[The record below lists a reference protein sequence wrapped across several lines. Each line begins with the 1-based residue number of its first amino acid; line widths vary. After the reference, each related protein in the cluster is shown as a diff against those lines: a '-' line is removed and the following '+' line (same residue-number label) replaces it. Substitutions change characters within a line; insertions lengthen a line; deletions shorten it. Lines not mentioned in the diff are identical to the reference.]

1 MLQMFGGGQ
10 LAQIEK
16 VKYQPFKFTT
26 WEFGGAL
33 GDLGTLLPLL
43 AALVLINGVNP
54 TSAFFVVGVAYI
66 LSGLFY
72 RIPMPIQPLKSVASI
87 AIATGISGSLISA
100 SGLWMAG
107 ILLFL
112 AVTGLISKVAKLFP
126 KPIVRGIQLGVGF
139 LLLRAGIGFIRNQ
152 TLFVG
157 SDITASPVLAIPLGW
172 FIALG
177 SGLLLFLCI
186 RTKRIPPSLAVLGVG
201 IIIALFIGPMGN
213 LANVNFGIAN
223 PISVSLPSMNDM
235 QTAFVLLVIPQ
246 IPLTLGNAVF
256 ATHDT
261 AKQYYGDKAQRV
273 TPKKLLTSM
282 SGANFMAGVLGGM
295 PVCHG
300 SGGLTAHYRFGARTG
315 GASIMIGAIFLAA
328 AIFVDG
334 NALPIFSLIP
344 YATLGLLVAVVGFR
358 HALLARDVE
367 GLLHKTVVAVIAIL
381 ALTTNSLAIGFAVGL
396 TLLYGKSLV
405 VFVKQRFAP
414 SDRRMRVAITT
425 SVIPPF

>member
-1 MLQMFGGGQ
+1 M
-10 LAQIEK
+10 AQVEK
-16 VKYQPFKFTT
+16 IKYQPFKFTM

-87 AIATGISGSLISA
+87 AIATGISASLISA

-112 AVTGLISKVAKLFP
+112 AVTGLISKIAKLFP
-126 KPIVRGIQLGVGF
+126 KPIIRGIQLGVGF
-139 LLLRAGIGFIRNQ
+139 LLLRAGIGFIMKP
-152 TLFVG
+152 TPFIG
-157 SDITASPVLAIPLGW
+157 SDIVAQPMLAIPFGW
-172 FIALG
+172 FIALA
-177 SGLLLFLCI
+177 SGLLLVLCFRI
-186 RTKRIPPSLAVLGVG
+186 KRIPPSLAVLAVG
-201 IIIALFIGPMGN
+201 IIIALFIGPLGN
-213 LANVNFGIAN
+213 LANINLGIAN
-223 PISVSLPSMNDM
+223 PINISMPSMNDM
-235 QTAFVLLVIPQ
+235 QTAFILLVIPQ
-246 IPLTLGNAVF
+246 LPLTLGNAVF

-261 AKQYYGDKAQRV
+261 AKHYYGDKAQRV

-282 SGANFMAGVLGGM
+282 SGANFFAGILGGM

-328 AIFVDG
+328 AIFIDG
-334 NALPIFSLIP
+334 NAVHIFSLIP
-344 YATLGLLVAVVGFR
+344 YATLGLLVAFVGFR
-358 HALLARDVE
+358 HGLLARDVS
-367 GLLHKTVVAVIAIL
+367 GLLHKFVVAVIAIL
-381 ALTTNSLAIGFAVGL
+381 ALVTNSLAIGFAAGL
-396 TLLYGKSLV
+396 ILLYGKGLV
-405 VFVKQRFAP
+405 VFIKQRFASP
-414 SDRRMRVAITT
+414 DRKVEL
-425 SVIPPF
+425 VIRNQFNTPPLCIRRKL